1 MASRAQRPDYGI
13 DAPGVVRNLAIA
25 GVALWLVAAAA
36 ARGLLPA
43 EIVLRPSEQIGLRFP
58 LVSMGL
64 SAGIGFLSGAAWMY
78 FGSRF
83 GKIGERDRL
92 LDRIEWRGDERV
104 LDVGCGRG
112 LVLVGAAKRATRGR
126 AIGIDVWQAEDLS
139 DNRAGE
145 PLKNAELEGVR
156 QRVSVHTADMRRMP
170 FADRSFDVVV
180 SRAAIHNL
188 YSAVDRAAAVREI
201 ARVLRPGGRALI
213 ADIRHHRE
221 YARTFAE
228 HECRDVR
235 RLDSRIVSALYALIT
250 MGSLRPNT
258 LLARKAS

>member
-1 MASRAQRPDYGI
+1 MASRALRPDYGI

-25 GVALWLVAAAA
+25 GVALWLVAAASLY
-36 ARGLLPA
+36 GLLPA
-43 EIVLRPSEQIGLRFP
+43 ELVVQPTAEIGVRFP
-58 LVSMGL
+58 LVAS
-64 SAGIGFLSGAAWMY
+64 GIGAGLGFLGGAAWLY

-83 GKIGERDRL
+83 GKVGERDRL
-92 LDRIEWRGDERV
+92 LDRIDWRGDERV

-112 LVLVGAAKRATRGR
+112 LVLVGAAQRATGGR
-126 AIGIDVWQAEDLS
+126 AVGIDIWQAEDLS
-139 DNRAGE
+139 DNRAVV
-145 PLKNAELEGVR
+145 PMKNAELEGVR
-156 QRVSVHTADMRRMP
+156 ARVSVHTADMRRMP

-188 YSAVDRAAAVREI
+188 YSARDRAAAVREI

-221 YARTFAE
+221 YARTFTE
-228 HECRDVR
+228 NGCGDVR
-235 RLDSRIVSALYALIT
+235 FLDSHIVSALLALIT

-258 LLARKAS
+258 LLARKST